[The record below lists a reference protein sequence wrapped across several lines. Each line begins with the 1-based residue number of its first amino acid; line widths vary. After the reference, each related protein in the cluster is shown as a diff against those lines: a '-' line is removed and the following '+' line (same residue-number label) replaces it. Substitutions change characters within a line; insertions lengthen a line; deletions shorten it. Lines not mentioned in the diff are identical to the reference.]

1 MKTVEQIEIK
11 RPELNE
17 RVRSVRNSLGLTQEK
32 FSKAIDISISYLA
45 GIETKKRNVNQ
56 RIIRLIVNAFK
67 VDEDWFE
74 TGTGEMFNEGTDVVV
89 SKFTGAVKSLTPQ
102 SREFAWDLMSALV
115 EFDRALKS
123 DS

>member
-74 TGTGEMFNEGTDVVV
+74 TGAGEMFNEGTDVVV
-89 SKFTGAVKSLTPQ
+89 SKFTGAIKSLTPQ
-102 SREFAWDLMSALV
+102 SRTFAWDLISALV

>member
-1 MKTVEQIEIK
+1 MKMKTVEQIEIK

-17 RVRSVRNSLGLTQEK
+17 RVRAVRNSLGLTQEK

-56 RIIRLIVNAFK
+56 RIVRLIVNAFK

-74 TGTGEMFNEGTDVVV
+74 TGEGEMFNEGSDAIIA
-89 SKFTGAVKSLTPQ
+89 KFTGAVKSLSPQ
-102 SREFAWDLMSALV
+102 GRTFAWELVSAVL
-115 EFDRALKS
+115 EYDRSLKS
-123 DS
+123 

>member
-1 MKTVEQIEIK
+1 MKNVEQVEIR

-17 RVRSVRNSLGLTQEK
+17 RVRNVRNSLGLTQEK

-56 RIIRLIVNAFK
+56 RIIRLIVNAFN

-74 TGTGEMFNEGTDVVV
+74 TGEGEMFNEGTDAIL
-89 SKFTGAVKSLTPQ
+89 SKFTGAVKSLSPQ
-102 SREFAWDLMSALV
+102 GRTFGWEMLSALL
-115 EFDRALKS
+115 EYERSSKS
-123 DS
+123 